1 MCAPSKYYSYLQG
14 GIPVIAV
21 AEKESYLT
29 QEITQKQIGGAV
41 EIGDGSA
48 MARTIEDLARDK
60 DRCRDMAKRAKE
72 LYVRDYDRPLCLEK
86 YAELLKGLLG
96 NTQ

>member
-72 LYVRDYDRPLCLEK
+72 LYVQEYSRTLCLEK
-86 YAELLKGLLG
+86 YAQLLKSVLE